1 MSQLRPY
8 VTLLFR
14 KPGKP
19 KTNKKNKPHQQEDKL
34 INQNEIEQKLLT
46 LQRDLTYLAEEID
59 EMVSDFQKQ
68 PEKYDTV
75 NLTEL
80 MHAHN
85 GEISR
90 IKNEIDEFE
99 NRLLVEK
106 SRISP

>member
-1 MSQLRPY
+1 
-8 VTLLFR
+8 
-14 KPGKP
+14 
-19 KTNKKNKPHQQEDKL
+19 
-34 INQNEIEQKLLT
+34 
-46 LQRDLTYLAEEID
+46 
-59 EMVSDFQKQ
+59 MVSDFQKQ
-68 PEKYDTV
+68 PEKYDTL
-75 NLTEL
+75 NLREL

>member
-1 MSQLRPY
+1 M
-8 VTLLFR
+8 LFR

-19 KTNKKNKPHQQEDKL
+19 KTNKKNKPRRQEDKL
-34 INQNEIEQKLLT
+34 INQSEIEQKLLT
-46 LQRDLTYLAEEID
+46 LQSDLTYLSEEID

-68 PEKYDTV
+68 PEKYDTL
-75 NLTEL
+75 NLREL

-99 NRLLVEK
+99 KRLLVEK
-106 SRISP
+106 SRFSP